1 MVEYVSDAGLCVE
14 PATTLGAGGLFIATE
29 SPLAEG
35 SQLKL
40 RFALTSGGATHE
52 IEGRVVWRRRPSDPG
67 GHVHGMGIEFTDRS
81 AAALLAR
88 ELDEL

>member
-1 MVEYVSDAGLCVE
+1 MVEYVSNAGLCVD
-14 PATTLGAGGLFIATE
+14 PATTLGAGGLFIETE

-35 SQLKL
+35 SHLKM
-40 RFALTSGGATHE
+40 RFALPGGGANHE
-52 IEGRVVWRRRPSDPG
+52 IEGRVVWRRRPSDHG

-88 ELDEL
+88 ELEQL